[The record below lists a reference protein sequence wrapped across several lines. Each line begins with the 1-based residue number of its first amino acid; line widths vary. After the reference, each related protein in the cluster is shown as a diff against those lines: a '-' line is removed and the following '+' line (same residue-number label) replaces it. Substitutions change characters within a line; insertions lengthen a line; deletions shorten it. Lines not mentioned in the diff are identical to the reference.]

1 MFSRRH
7 FLGTVAA
14 STAALGLSG
23 LAFGQSA
30 VSERKF
36 IFIFADGGWDPLCVF
51 APKFGSRYIDMEAG
65 SSAYRVAGHELV
77 HHPSRGPARDY
88 FERYGGDTTIINGLS
103 TRSVSHEVCA
113 VVATTG
119 TTRGNTPDWPSLVA
133 QSRSV
138 PYSMPSLVLGG
149 PSFQARWRYSLHAV
163 VVARR
168 SQSWS
173 ASVCQ

>member
-1 MFSRRH
+1 
-7 FLGTVAA
+7 
-14 STAALGLSG
+14 
-23 LAFGQSA
+23 
-30 VSERKF
+30 
-36 IFIFADGGWDPLCVF
+36 
-51 APKFGSRYIDMEAG
+51 MEAG

-88 FERYGGDTTIINGLS
+88 FERYGGDTAIINGLS

-119 TTRGNTPDWPSLVA
+119 TTRGNTPDSQALSHKA
-133 QSRSV
+133 ALFFIAC
-138 PYSMPSLVLGG
+138 LVLGG
-149 PSFQARWRYSLHAV
+149 PSFPGSLEACCAV

-173 ASVCQ
+173 VTPAADSWRTRSGTRWHLLNLFWTDSLAGVHRLGRRGYETP